1 MGSTTTS
8 RASVR
13 TAPRRLAS
21 PGHGLL
27 APTVH
32 TTGTY
37 DYVFNDR
44 LGVQCDNEF
53 ARNVNN
59 VPVTYIRRCTVAC
72 KGSSPFA
79 TVQWGFDVFQTNAPQ
94 V

>member
-1 MGSTTTS
+1 M
-8 RASVR
+8 
-13 TAPRRLAS
+13 
-21 PGHGLL
+21 
-27 APTVH
+27 
-32 TTGTY
+32 
-37 DYVFNDR
+37 FNDR